1 MEKQP
6 PLPPIRLTGVRQHN
20 LKNITV
26 EIPRKK
32 LTVITGL
39 SGSGKS
45 SLAFDTLYAEGQ
57 RRYVES
63 LSTYTRQFLQKM
75 PKPDIDHIENV
86 PPAIALEQRN
96 TVQNSRSTVATQSE
110 IADYLRLLFSKMGTL
125 KCQACGAAV
134 TDLHLERIRD
144 LSLTW
149 AKGRSFA
156 LAAPLHIS
164 AKNKRAITQ
173 TFMRDYFAILGEQG
187 FRRVLW
193 KKETPEW
200 LDLEAL
206 KEKLPKGLDGDALI
220 EQKIY
225 LLMDRFPARSMDDP
239 DTRTRFDD
247 SLEQALRFGQ
257 ERILLVDL
265 TTLDSKVFETG
276 FCCSEC
282 GTMALKPSPHLF
294 SFNSPL
300 GACEECKGF
309 GFNLQ
314 IDPKKVIPDWDL
326 SIRDGAIVPW
336 TKPAYKD
343 LGKAAIAFAR
353 SHEISVNTPWRSLGD
368 RARAR
373 MWDGDDDFPGIHGFF
388 KELERQRYKF
398 HVRIMVRRY
407 QHQQVCL
414 KCEGSRLKPE
424 ALWVKVREKNIAD
437 AMQMTIG
444 DLAEWLSGLK
454 LSKNEQ
460 QLVKDLFPQLRKRL
474 EFLTRVGVQ
483 YLPLNRLTRTLSG
496 GEFQRVNLATHLG
509 NGLCGTLYVLDEPS
523 IGLHASDTQALSEL
537 LNDLRDQG
545 NTLVVV
551 EHDPIL
557 IAQADYVIEMGPK
570 AGKNG
575 GEIIAC
581 GTIADFK
588 ENLEARTRSLSTLT
602 SALNIRYQPRLNAE
616 RFLTISQCT
625 HNNLKS
631 VDFSMP
637 LERLVVVT
645 GVSGSGKTSL
655 VHHTLAQA
663 LASQF
668 DGEPEGEVTDD
679 EGSDAGSFRKIEGL
693 DTLSGYV
700 LLDQKSIGKNSRS
713 NPATYLKIWDEV
725 RKLLSAEALARER
738 GYTPQFFSFNVDAG
752 RCETCR
758 GEGEI
763 SIDLHFM
770 AAIQIQCEVCEGKR
784 FKRAVLEVRYKGK
797 NVYDILH
804 LTVDEAHA
812 LFYETPSIR
821 SKLSVLQS
829 VGLGYITLGQSGPTL
844 SGGESQR
851 LKVAHALSEG
861 GTFNHLFIL
870 DEPSTGLHSDDVA
883 VLIDLLQGLVEKGA
897 SVLVV
902 EHNLDI
908 IANADWVVDLGPGAG
923 ALGGEIIA
931 TGVPT
936 EIVKFKTSKT
946 GQMLKR
952 FGVKELHGS

>member
-1 MEKQP
+1 MDKLP
-6 PLPPIRLTGVRQHN
+6 VLPPIRLTGVRQHN
-20 LKNITV
+20 LKNISV

-75 PKPDIDHIENV
+75 PKPDIDQVENV

-110 IADYLRLLFSKMGTL
+110 VADYLRLLFSKMGTL
-125 KCQACGAAV
+125 KCQTCGSQV

-149 AKGRSFA
+149 SQGRSFA
-156 LAAPLHIS
+156 IASPLHLT
-164 AKNKRAITQ
+164 AKNKRSITQ
-173 TFMRDYFAILGEQG
+173 TFMRDYFAILSEQG

-193 KKETPEW
+193 LKEAPEW
-200 LDLEAL
+200 LELDQL
-206 KEKLPKGLDGDALI
+206 KEKLPPGLNGDALI
-220 EQKIY
+220 QQKIF

-257 ERILLVDL
+257 ERVLVIDL
-265 TTLDSKVFETG
+265 TTLEHKTFETG
-276 FCCSEC
+276 FCCVSC

-300 GACEECKGF
+300 GACDECKGF

-314 IDPKKVIPDWDL
+314 IDPKKVVPDWDL
-326 SIRDGAIVPW
+326 SIRDGAILPW
-336 TKPAYKD
+336 TKPAYKH
-343 LGKAAIAFAR
+343 LGQEAVAFAR
-353 SHEISVNTPWRSLGD
+353 EHQIAVNTPWRELSD
-368 RARAR
+368 KARAR
-373 MWDGDDDFPGIHGFF
+373 MWSGDTDFPGISGFF
-388 KELERQRYKF
+388 KELETKRYKF
-398 HVRIMVRRY
+398 HVRIMIRRY
-407 QHQQVCL
+407 QHQQLCL

-424 ALWVKVREKNIAD
+424 ALWVKVREKNVAE
-437 AMQMTIG
+437 AMQMTIL
-444 DLAEWLSGLK
+444 DLYTWLKGLT
-454 LSKNEQ
+454 LSTGEQ
-460 QLVKDLFPQLRKRL
+460 QLVKDLFPQLKKRL
-474 EFLTRVGVQ
+474 EFLIRVGVH

-523 IGLHASDTQALSEL
+523 IGLHASDTQALAEL

-557 IAQADYVIEMGPK
+557 IAQADHIIEMGPK

-575 GEIIAC
+575 GEIVAS
-581 GTIADFK
+581 GSAKDFK
-588 ENLEARTRSLSTLT
+588 LDPTSRTGRLATLKESLQ
-602 SALNIRYQPRLNAE
+602 IRYQPRPSWE
-616 RFLTISQCT
+616 RSISVTQCT

-631 VDFSMP
+631 VDFLLP
-637 LERLVVVT
+637 LERFVVVT

-663 LASQF
+663 LAAQF
-668 DGEPEGEVTDD
+668 DGEPEGEAEE
-679 EGSDAGSFRKIEGL
+679 EGSDSGTFKKIEGL
-693 DTLSGYV
+693 ETLSGYV
-700 LLDQKSIGKNSRS
+700 LLDQKPIGKNSRS
-713 NPATYLKIWDEV
+713 NPATYLKVWDDV
-725 RKLLSAEALARER
+725 RKLLASTPLAQEH
-738 GYTPQFFSFNVDAG
+738 GFTPQFFSFNVDAG

-797 NVYDILH
+797 NVDDILH
-804 LTVDEAHA
+804 MTVEEASAH
-812 LFYETPSIR
+812 FYEHSGIR
-821 SKLSVLQS
+821 SKLSILQS

-851 LKVAHALSEG
+851 LKVAQALSEG
-861 GTFNHLFIL
+861 GTYNHLFIL

-908 IANADWVVDLGPGAG
+908 IANADWVIDLGPGAG
-923 ALGGEIIA
+923 AEGGEIIA
-931 TGVPT
+931 TGTPG
-936 EIVKFKTSKT
+936 EITLSKISKT
-946 GQMLKR
+946 GEMLKR
-952 FGVKELHGS
+952 FGVKAR

>member
-1 MEKQP
+1 MKNQP
-6 PLPPIRLTGVRQHN
+6 FLPPIRLTGVRQHN
-20 LKNITV
+20 LKNISV

-75 PKPDIDHIENV
+75 PKPDIDQIENV

-125 KCQACGAAV
+125 KCQSCGSAV

-144 LSLTW
+144 LSLEW

-156 LAAPLHIS
+156 ITAPLHIS
-164 AKNKRAITQ
+164 AKNKRSITQ

-200 LDLEAL
+200 LELEAL

-220 EQKIY
+220 DQQIY
-225 LLMDRFPARSMDDP
+225 LLMDRFPARSMADP

-257 ERILLVDL
+257 ERILVIDL
-265 TTLDSKVFETG
+265 TTLETKVFETG
-276 FCCSEC
+276 FCCASC

-314 IDPKKVIPDWDL
+314 IDPKKVVPDWDL

-343 LGKAAIAFAR
+343 LGKAAVSFAR
-353 SHEISVNTPWRSLGD
+353 SHDIAVNTPWRELSEKS
-368 RARAR
+368 RAR
-373 MWDGDDDFPGIHGFF
+373 MWAGDDDFPGISGFF
-388 KELERQRYKF
+388 KDLERQRYKF

-407 QHQQVCL
+407 QHQQLCT

-424 ALWVKVREKNIAD
+424 ALWVKVREKSIAD

-444 DLAEWLSGLK
+444 GLAEWLSSLK
-454 LSKNEQ
+454 LTPGEQ

-474 EFLTRVGVQ
+474 DFLTRVGVQ
-483 YLPLNRLTRTLSG
+483 YLPLNRLTKTLSG

-523 IGLHASDTQALSEL
+523 IGLHASDTQALADL
-537 LNDLRDQG
+537 LNELRDQG

-575 GEIIAC
+575 GEVMAC
-581 GTIADFK
+581 GSIADFK
-588 ENLEARTRSLSTLT
+588 NSTDVRTNRLATLT
-602 SALNIRYQPRLNAE
+602 NTLNIRYQPRSAAQ
-616 RFLTISQCT
+616 RFLTINHCT

-631 VDFSMP
+631 VDFVVP
-637 LERLVVVT
+637 LERFVVVT

-663 LASQF
+663 LAHKF
-668 DGEPEGEVTDD
+668 DEEPEGENNED
-679 EGSDAGSFRKIEGL
+679 EGSDAGSFQKIEGL

-713 NPATYLKIWDEV
+713 NPATYMKVWDEV
-725 RKLLSAEALARER
+725 RKLLASDPLAQER
-738 GYTPQFFSFNVDAG
+738 GFTPQFFSFNVDAG

-770 AAIQIQCEVCEGKR
+770 ASIQIQCEVCEGKR
-784 FKRAVLEVRYKGK
+784 FKRAVLEVRYRGK
-797 NVYDILH
+797 NVDDILR
-804 LTVDEAHA
+804 LTVDEALA
-812 LFYETPSIR
+812 LFYESPQIR
-821 SKLSVLQS
+821 SKLNILKS

-908 IANADWVVDLGPGAG
+908 IANADWVIDLGPGAG
-923 ALGGEIIA
+923 SEGGEIIA

-936 EIVKFKTSKT
+936 ELVKFNASKT
-946 GQMLKR
+946 GQMLRR
-952 FGVKELHGS
+952 FGVKELHKS